1 VDSRFDDTRLGG
13 GSLGR
18 AIGEVG
24 STARGTARRGRRQ
37 LGVGGV
43 GILELAVVVVVLL
56 QLSVVL
62 LRSGKVGAEDGSDSM
77 DMLGK
82 EGKVVADWW
91 LHAESREP
99 AACFLQWW
107 KNRGRSM
114 EERRAE

>member
-1 VDSRFDDTRLGG
+1 
-13 GSLGR
+13 
-18 AIGEVG
+18 
-24 STARGTARRGRRQ
+24 
-37 LGVGGV
+37 V

-56 QLSVVL
+56 QLSVVAVVVVL

-107 KNRGRSM
+107 ENRGRSM